1 LKAADQYG
9 IDIIVRITADCP
21 LIDPNI
27 IDTVISEYR
36 RLNNENAY
44 VSNTIERTFP
54 RGMDV
59 EIFSKNLLQ
68 WSRLESVSAFNR
80 EHVTPAIRST
90 SDKRVIKNNIKH
102 KLNLSAYRFTVD
114 YPKDFYQIK
123 SLLEH
128 LPRQFNFDE
137 LMNVA
142 KEKLLDWHDNS
153 ENIIFSGTGTG
164 TGTGTG
170 AGTGT
175 GNFLFD
181 QKSKTNQKHYFS
193 RLGLGSAQFGMYYGK
208 FNQDGVPSIPAVQKI
223 LEKAQSY
230 GMNLID
236 TAPAYGKAEEV
247 IGSCS
252 PVSNLFSLVTKTP
265 QIDSNNIKS
274 SDALYL
280 NDVFQQSLVKSGR
293 SSIYG
298 LLIHDPKNLLQKNSG
313 YIYDALISLKDR
325 GLVTKIGVSIY
336 SGETAEAI
344 LQKYP
349 IDLVQLPINVLDRRL
364 NESGVL
370 SRLTDSGVEIH
381 ARSIFLQGLLLVDPC
396 TLGSEFLAVKNVLEK
411 FQLVSKNLGIH
422 PAHLAI
428 MYLLNIPDLS
438 KILIGVESLD
448 QFSQIID
455 GMSFDGLGE
464 IYKALDD
471 VCIEEPKILNPY
483 LWAN

>member
-1 LKAADQYG
+1 
-9 IDIIVRITADCP
+9 
-21 LIDPNI
+21 
-27 IDTVISEYR
+27 
-36 RLNNENAY
+36 
-44 VSNTIERTFP
+44 
-54 RGMDV
+54 
-59 EIFSKNLLQ
+59 
-68 WSRLESVSAFNR
+68 
-80 EHVTPAIRST
+80 
-90 SDKRVIKNNIKH
+90 
-102 KLNLSAYRFTVD
+102 VD

-123 SLLEH
+123 SLLEY

-153 ENIIFSGTGTG
+153 ENIIFSGTG
-164 TGTGTG
+164 
-170 AGTGT
+170 
-175 GNFLFD
+175 NFLFD
-181 QKSKTNQKHYFS
+181 QKSKTNQKRYFS

-396 TLGSEFLAVKNVLEK
+396 TLGPEFLAVKNALEK
-411 FQLVSKNLGIH
+411 FQLVSKKLGIH

-428 MYLLNIPDLS
+428 MYLLNILDLS

-455 GMSFDGLGE
+455 GMSFDRLGE

-471 VCIEEPKILNPY
+471 VYIEEPKILNPY
-483 LWAN
+483 LWAS